1 MIPQI
6 QPWIDDEELQQLKR
20 VVSSTFVTEASLTK
34 EFEDI
39 TKDLTGSKHAI
50 AITNGTAAL
59 FCALKLLILDQAMK

>member
-50 AITNGTAAL
+50 AITNGTAV
-59 FCALKLLILDQAMK
+59 ILRFKSS